1 MKNMNLGQKS
11 YSSASD
17 IVMKIS
23 CADPRVAALSSV
35 SILPSEYLG
44 YRHAAHHLPIKS
56 RSDQLYLVETVL
68 AHGKDIDGI

>member
-23 CADPRVAALSSV
+23 CAGPRVAALSSV
-35 SILPSEYLG
+35 SI
-44 YRHAAHHLPIKS
+44 
-56 RSDQLYLVETVL
+56 
-68 AHGKDIDGI
+68 

>member
-11 YSSASD
+11 FSSASD

-23 CADPRVAALSSV
+23 CAGPRVAALSSV

-44 YRHAAHHLPIKS
+44 YHLPVES
-56 RSDQLYLVETVL
+56 RSDQLDLLEAVL
-68 AHGKDIDGI
+68 AHGRYAP